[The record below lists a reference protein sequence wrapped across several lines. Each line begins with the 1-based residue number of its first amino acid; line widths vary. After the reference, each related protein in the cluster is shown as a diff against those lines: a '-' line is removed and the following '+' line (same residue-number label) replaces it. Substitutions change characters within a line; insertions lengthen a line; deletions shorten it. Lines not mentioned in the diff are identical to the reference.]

1 MKRFCV
7 AGAGDNLALKW
18 QLLSELLGCSLKMV
32 AVRSR
37 SGAVHDAKLQCLE
50 ALEMSAK
57 LQAVSQYVEPGGCR
71 SCSK

>member
-1 MKRFCV
+1 MFSACHV
-7 AGAGDNLALKW
+7 LGAGDNLVLKW

-57 LQAVSQYVEPGGCR
+57 LQAVSQYVGPGG
-71 SCSK
+71 S